1 MEKRYHMRKLTT
13 ALVVVLLVMTA
24 QVSAKTSP
32 QAGAMSLHLVQ
43 KIYIEDMG
51 TSPEAAR
58 FRLLLEDQLSENGF
72 VVVAKREEADAVLGG
87 AVSLVRPGVF
97 GGPADINVTAR
108 LNSPDGTRLWSVNT
122 GGQIVIL
129 NPVSSL
135 KFNEPLEYRAKE
147 LVRKLSHAREQ
158 SAKAAGIKV
167 TK

>member
-1 MEKRYHMRKLTT
+1 MRTLTI
-13 ALVVVLLVMTA
+13 ALFLALAVIA
-24 QVSAKTSP
+24 PSVSAKTHSQGRP
-32 QAGAMSLHLVQ
+32 MALHLVQ
-43 KIYIEDMG
+43 KIYVEDMG

-72 VVVAKREEADAVLGG
+72 VVVAKREEADAVLSG
-87 AVSLVRPGVF
+87 ATSVSRPGVF

-108 LNSPDGTRLWSVNT
+108 LNSSDGTRLWSVNT

-135 KFNEPLEYRAKE
+135 KFKEPLEYRAKE
-147 LVRKLSHAREQ
+147 LAKKLSHAREN
-158 SAKAAGIKV
+158 SAKAVGIKV